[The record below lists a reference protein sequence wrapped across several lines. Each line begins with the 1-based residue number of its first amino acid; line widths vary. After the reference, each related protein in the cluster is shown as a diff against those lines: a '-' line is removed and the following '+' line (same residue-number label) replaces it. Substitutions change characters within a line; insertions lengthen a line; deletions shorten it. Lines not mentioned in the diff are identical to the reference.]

1 MAILRF
7 KKLSNKAVVPSYST
21 EGDAGLD
28 LVATNLHKTQE
39 YWEYGTALAVQ
50 IPKGMVGL
58 LFPRSSISK
67 TSHSLRNSVG
77 VIDSGYRG
85 EIRLRMSALEY
96 AKAGRPYKI
105 GDRIAQLILFEY
117 PTMEIIEVDNL
128 DESARGDGGF
138 GSTGE

>member
-1 MAILRF
+1 VAILRF

-28 LVATNLHKTQE
+28 LVATNLRKTKE

-85 EIRLRMSALEY
+85 EIKLRMSALEY
-96 AKAGRPYKI
+96 AKAGHPYKI